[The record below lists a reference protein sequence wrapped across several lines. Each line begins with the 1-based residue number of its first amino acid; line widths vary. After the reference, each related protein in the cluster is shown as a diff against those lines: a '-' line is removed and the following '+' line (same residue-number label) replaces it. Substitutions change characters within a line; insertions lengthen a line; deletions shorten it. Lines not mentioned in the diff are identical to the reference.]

1 MADEIT
7 LADLNRIYVVIP
19 GPLAGTRIN
28 VTAAEMTDRQFRD
41 WIKAKAD
48 LGGVRMLV
56 PMGRI
61 GLETRVRMLNR
72 LSEAGVRIY
81 MTPRTR

>member
-7 LADLNRIYVVIP
+7 LADLERVYVVIP
-19 GPLAGTRIN
+19 GERGGPRVN
-28 VTAAEMTDRQFRD
+28 VTVAGMTDRQFRE
-41 WIKAKAD
+41 WIQAKAD
-48 LGGVRMLV
+48 LAGVRMLV

-72 LSEAGVRIY
+72 LSQAGVRIY
-81 MTPRTR
+81 MTPRSP